1 MLQDVIAFR
10 RSRFAALACLAAIAA
25 GYTLAAALV
34 SWLTSLAPTARPFS
48 ETFPD
53 LWWAAMIWAAL
64 TGGIAVAVDTWP
76 ASRVGYRRAVLL
88 YGAIL
93 LGASWVV
100 NAHFMLPHWIAGTV
114 SLAELP
120 RRIHTSSLAH
130 LPFNT
135 VAAAA
140 LVATFHWIGALQR
153 TPGASARRVRPA
165 AAQSELVVIAGRRT
179 FTVPVAAIEWI
190 ESADDYTVL
199 HCGTASHIC
208 NERLYRL
215 EAKLAN
221 SGFLRVHRSALVNVT
236 HISAL
241 AAGNSGEL
249 CVELASGSRVRA
261 SRRRRR
267 QVRQAILV
275 RDKHAP
281 E

>member
-1 MLQDVIAFR
+1 MPQPVSFVFR
-10 RSRFAALACLAAIAA
+10 RLRFAALACLAAIAA
-25 GYTLAAALV
+25 GYTLAAAAV
-34 SWLTSLAPTARPFS
+34 SWLTSLAPAARPFP
-48 ETFPD
+48 EAFPD

-64 TGGIAVAVDTWP
+64 TACIAIAVRTWP
-76 ASRVGYRRAVLL
+76 VSRVGYGRAVLL

-120 RRIHTSSLAH
+120 GRIHASSLAH

-153 TPGASARRVRPA
+153 APRAPARAA
-165 AAQSELVVIAGRRT
+165 AAQSDLVVIAGRRT
-179 FTVPVAAIEWI
+179 FTVPVATIEWI
-190 ESADDYTVL
+190 ESADDYAIL

-215 EAKLAN
+215 EARLAS

-249 CVELASGSRVRA
+249 SVELASGSRVRA

-267 QVRQAILV
+267 QVRQAILA
-275 RDKHAP
+275 RDQHLP